1 MGNPKRLPK
10 TPRRHPNFSLKFK
23 ILIFAQFCTFAN
35 KLFDHHMLCQQGFL
49 GSILLALPSKVSLT
63 LCKASLLWL
72 GLSAGQLLSRL
83 WPNKGLLLPVASG
96 GQHQG
101 WPPPP
106 ATTTNSQLKTS
117 FCPTLSIVSCHP
129 HPAIFT
135 SHLNSSLR
143 LSFQRPLATRSEKG
157 EQIIGNK
164 SKGQAGGG
172 NLKVIWNCGLSLKLH
187 FQIRPGLK
195 LLELRVL
202 ARWEE
207 SLLLTNKKS

>member
-23 ILIFAQFCTFAN
+23 ILIFGQFCTFAN

-135 SHLNSSLR
+135 SHLNSSPQT
-143 LSFQRPLATRSEKG
+143 FVPTTV
-157 EQIIGNK
+157 GNK
-164 SKGQAGGG
+164 IRKRRTDYWQQVKGAGGG

-207 SLLLTNKKS
+207 SLLLTDKKS